1 MGFVEGEGT
10 FGYKHLVPYFKIGQH
25 VKNYFVLKAIEL
37 FLLGSPSLFF
47 FKLKK
52 NKEGLLKQESNSF
65 KGGGTELFTI
75 HYALNNRTGVY
86 SMTVIGIDPLYKFI
100 VPFFQSMPFL
110 TRKSI
115 DFYY

>member
-10 FGYKHLVPYFKIGQH
+10 FGYKHLVPYFQIGQH
-25 VKNYFVLKAIEL
+25 GKNYFVLKAIEL
-37 FLLGSPSLFF
+37 FLLD
-47 FKLKK
+47 
-52 NKEGLLKQESNSF
+52 LLKQESNSF